1 MTNKEFWQLKR
12 GDVIID
18 EMRDRTMKIIKRT
31 VENEVVG
38 MIISKKTTIDIL
50 NGRKYV
56 QLTLK
61 DMQQNNTYYYDST
74 RPDKLKYLKKVN
86 L

>member
-1 MTNKEFWQLKR
+1 MTNKEFWQLKI
-12 GDVIID
+12 GDFIID
-18 EMRDRTMKIIKRT
+18 ELRERLMMITKRT

-38 MIISKKTTIDIL
+38 IIITKKSTTDIL

-56 QLTLK
+56 QLTLE
-61 DMQQNNTYYYDST
+61 DNHGNTYYYDST
-74 RPDKLKYLKKVN
+74 RYDLKHLKK